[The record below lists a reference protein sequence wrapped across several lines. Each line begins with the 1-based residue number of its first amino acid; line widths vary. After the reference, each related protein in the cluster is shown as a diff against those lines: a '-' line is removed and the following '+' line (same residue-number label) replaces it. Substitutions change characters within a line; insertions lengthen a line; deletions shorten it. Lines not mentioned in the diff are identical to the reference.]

1 MRNKI
6 IGIFVCMLMIA
17 TVVPVTGTIQESEQ
31 KNSVVN
37 QNNNPEALILRKHLG
52 GYIGF
57 VTNKSSHGKYGIY
70 YDAVFLLAFLPS
82 DWSPYPVIT
91 LYHSHERIH
100 IYKRIFNI
108 CGEHF
113 IFDMIRDY
121 Y

>member
-1 MRNKI
+1 MRTKI
-6 IGIFVCMLMIA
+6 IGIFVIMLMIA
-17 TVVPVTGTIQESEQ
+17 TAMPVTGTLQESEQ
-31 KNSVVN
+31 KHSVAN
-37 QNNNPEALILRKHLG
+37 QNNNPEIRRLC

-70 YDAVFLLAFLPS
+70 YDAVFLLAFFPS
-82 DWSPYPVIT
+82 DWGPRLVFK

-113 IFDMIRDY
+113 IFDVHWY
-121 Y
+121 